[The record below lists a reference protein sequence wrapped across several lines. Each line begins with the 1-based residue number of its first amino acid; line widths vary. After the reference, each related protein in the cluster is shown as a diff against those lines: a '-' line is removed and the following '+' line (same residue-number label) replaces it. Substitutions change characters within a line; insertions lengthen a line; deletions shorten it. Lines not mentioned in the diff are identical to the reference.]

1 MNNNNISLLNPEEY
15 LKDIENRIKEL
26 RNIDL
31 GPKRYKQLE
40 QQEETIFQQSKV
52 IIDQNKP
59 ARAELVQA
67 YIINCIRKEEPE
79 EYINNIAKTYK
90 QDLEYLTKITNQKYL
105 NATQQHD

>member
-40 QQEETIFQQSKV
+40 LQEETIF
-52 IIDQNKP
+52 
-59 ARAELVQA
+59 
-67 YIINCIRKEEPE
+67 
-79 EYINNIAKTYK
+79 
-90 QDLEYLTKITNQKYL
+90 
-105 NATQQHD
+105 

>member
-1 MNNNNISLLNPEEY
+1 LMNNNNISLLNPEEY
-15 LKDIENRIKEL
+15 LKNIKNRIKEL

-67 YIINCIRKEEPE
+67 YIVVDVAEFG
-79 EYINNIAKTYK
+79 
-90 QDLEYLTKITNQKYL
+90 
-105 NATQQHD
+105 

>member
-1 MNNNNISLLNPEEY
+1 MNNNNINLLNPEEY

-31 GPKRYKQLE
+31 VPKKYKQLE
-40 QQEETIFQQSKV
+40 QHEEIIFQQSKV

-79 EYINNIAKTYK
+79 EYISNIVKVYK
-90 QDLEYLTKITNQKYL
+90 QDSE
-105 NATQQHD
+105 

>member
-1 MNNNNISLLNPEEY
+1 MNKNNNNLLNSEEY

-59 ARAELVQA
+59 ARAELVQV
-67 YIINCIRKEEPE
+67 YIINCIRKEESE
-79 EYINNIAKTYK
+79 EYINNIVKVYK
-90 QDLEYLTKITNQKYL
+90 QDLEYLMGIRKL
-105 NATQQHD
+105 